1 MEYCTSFVE
10 RNSVPFGI
18 NKLLYRVYNRSRIM
32 DAESLIQRGINIF
45 LHGLTNAALT
55 RGIANLF
62 AAIKTLLLTLEL
74 LPLRASLAHIFV
86 NLLVLYNKL

>member
-1 MEYCTSFVE
+1 
-10 RNSVPFGI
+10 
-18 NKLLYRVYNRSRIM
+18 M
-32 DAESLIQRGINIF
+32 DAESLILRGNNIF
-45 LHGLTNAALT
+45 LHGLTNATLT

-86 NLLVLYNKL
+86 NLFVLYNKLHDKTTVYYVNHYVNHYGPVGSIMVK